1 MKSSRHNFVLMIF
14 YWNRTVKLWKFSHST
29 VITLRFC
36 ILVII
41 LWKLYH
47 LLLSYRQ
54 KRCFSIWHPYAILN
68 LKIGIL
74 GKSLLSRVT
83 AWFSVANF
91 VIIRS
96 FFTDIRQ
103 HNDFHIIGRAPCW
116 ISSDVFVLHPVID
129 FYGPGIVLNFHVG
142 WFGSLHVSFTYVQL
156 ATERQT
162 DRQTTLHRDLFP
174 FVGWGLNQIII
185 SVVALAEWDEQGDCL
200 DCILC
205 YSKSE
210 VFFVWWH
217 FWLNKKKL
225 FIYLCVTWTEFHWSA
240 CCRAI

>member
-41 LWKLYH
+41 LWKLDH

-116 ISSDVFVLHPVID
+116 RLCTASSNWFLWSRHRPKFSRWLVWQFTCELH
-129 FYGPGIVLNFHVG
+129 LCAVG
-142 WFGSLHVSFTYVQL
+142 NR
-156 ATERQT
+156 ET
-162 DRQTTLHRDLFP
+162 DRQTDY
-174 FVGWGLNQIII
+174 I
-185 SVVALAEWDEQGDCL
+185 A
-200 DCILC
+200 
-205 YSKSE
+205 
-210 VFFVWWH
+210 
-217 FWLNKKKL
+217 
-225 FIYLCVTWTEFHWSA
+225 
-240 CCRAI
+240 